1 MALVSIRK
9 VRNGSGSTVA
19 RFEIDSEVREAY
31 LGYASSVYKRAHVFD
46 RDERREAMERLA
58 TFGIFSAAHIAKI
71 VRVHRSML
79 TRLGIKVNTGQ
90 TKMGGAFD
98 PALLDYLVQALRE
111 KNENEAYGIQ
121 HIRLAYEGGM
131 STVVIARLLGVSTS
145 YVSNM
150 LKKARMAQDDRDLVV
165 GTTDTASEGR
175 VEARSEAGVDEGAE
189 TANLTGVWAVD
200 PGSWPEGHLP
210 YPDGVDGY
218 PVLWGDTA
226 ISASDPNAFIRADHD
241 EGGYSH
247 MLAGLAWPCTFDSV
261 GHEGCV
267 ALGQASGLIDQ
278 DGNVVV
284 VVRAARNSG

>member
-9 VRNGSGSTVA
+9 VRNGGGSTVA
-19 RFEIDSEVREAY
+19 RFEIDPEVREAY

-150 LKKARMAQDDRDLVV
+150 LKKARMTQDDRDLVV

-175 VEARSEAGVDEGAE
+175 AEARSEAGVDEGAE
-189 TANLTGVWAVD
+189 AASLTGV
-200 PGSWPEGHLP
+200 GLTPEAGGRPPALSGLRWIP
-210 YPDGVDGY
+210 C
-218 PVLWGDTA
+218 LWGDTPSVPV
-226 ISASDPNAFIRADHD
+226 IPTLSSAQITTRADTLRCGPRLALHARLCRAR
-241 EGGYSH
+241 GLRCPRAGIWSH
-247 MLAGLAWPCTFDSV
+247 
-261 GHEGCV
+261 
-267 ALGQASGLIDQ
+267 DQ
-278 DGNVVV
+278 DGNVVM
-284 VVRAARNSG
+284 VVRAARNNG